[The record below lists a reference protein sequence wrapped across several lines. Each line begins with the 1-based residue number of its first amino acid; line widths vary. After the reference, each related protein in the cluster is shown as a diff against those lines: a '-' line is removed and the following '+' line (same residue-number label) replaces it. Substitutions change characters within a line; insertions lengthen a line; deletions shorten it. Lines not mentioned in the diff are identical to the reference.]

1 MPKPW
6 TRNEKTYLAIAA
18 SMLLCFIAL
27 LLAFTLLARS
37 HNNQQQLTLLTE
49 DHRLLLEK
57 KDRLEGQIKR
67 LKDDITENAGR
78 LKTKEE
84 QLADAERTRLRLEEE
99 SRLRLETEKKDQELL
114 HATQQKIETLLKD
127 GKGSVFLKNDLLTLR
142 LTNNV
147 LFASGRASLS
157 SEGQAIMKLVA
168 QLLESELKGLSVKVE
183 GHTDNEPIGQ
193 ALKNKY
199 PSNWD
204 LSSARASSAIVS
216 LIENGISPLRLQ
228 AVGRADT
235 APVESNETETGRSA
249 NRRIDFVIDLK
260 ASLPLNPES

>member
-1 MPKPW
+1 
-6 TRNEKTYLAIAA
+6 
-18 SMLLCFIAL
+18 
-27 LLAFTLLARS
+27 
-37 HNNQQQLTLLTE
+37 
-49 DHRLLLEK
+49 
-57 KDRLEGQIKR
+57 
-67 LKDDITENAGR
+67 
-78 LKTKEE
+78 
-84 QLADAERTRLRLEEE
+84 LADAERTRLRLEEE